1 MSRPAARK
9 TAPKGEYIETVGK
22 QSGHSFSMI
31 RTSPQSDYASSA
43 SFNIFIALKTCRV
56 FSSLDALSPFSAYH
70 CPLLSASSKKNTSRS
85 QEPCLISLQ
94 DSGNK
99 VSRRAAITG
108 TANITLGGRTVIM
121 ADVQLRGDLHPT
133 RSAPSQ
139 SGRETTPISIN
150 IGRCTVISTGSVIKP
165 PARISRGQVHYYPMK
180 IGDNVFVGKCPN
192 CICVSGNEADLRSGP
207 NSTISAISISS
218 HVHIG
223 ANVTIQPFA
232 IIKENVKILPHTVV
246 PTNMVIASGS
256 VVGGQPARVIGEV
269 GEGWGVGGGGAG
281 GGLGVGGGGEE
292 KWVEGG
298 DLRELVRSIK

>member
-9 TAPKGEYIETVGK
+9 AAPKGEYIET
-22 QSGHSFSMI
+22 
-31 RTSPQSDYASSA
+31 
-43 SFNIFIALKTCRV
+43 
-56 FSSLDALSPFSAYH
+56 
-70 CPLLSASSKKNTSRS
+70 
-85 QEPCLISLQ
+85 

-99 VSRRAAITG
+99 VSRRSAITG

-133 RSAPSQ
+133 RAAPSQ
-139 SGRETTPISIN
+139 SGKEVTPTSIS

-165 PARISRGQVHYYPMK
+165 PCRISRGSVHYYPMK
-180 IGDNVFVGKCPN
+180 IGDNVFVGPGC
-192 CICVSGNEADLRSGP
+192 
-207 NSTISAISISS
+207 TIQAISISS

-223 ANVTIQPFA
+223 EKVTINQFA
-232 IIKENVKILPHTVV
+232 IIKENVKILPNTVI
-246 PTNMVIASGS
+246 PANMVIASGS
-256 VVGGQPARVIGEV
+256 VVGGRPARVVGEV
-269 GEGWGVGGGGAG
+269 GEGWGVSGGGSG

>member
-1 MSRPAARK
+1 MSRPAAK
-9 TAPKGEYIETVGK
+9 KAAPKGEYIET
-22 QSGHSFSMI
+22 
-31 RTSPQSDYASSA
+31 
-43 SFNIFIALKTCRV
+43 
-56 FSSLDALSPFSAYH
+56 
-70 CPLLSASSKKNTSRS
+70 
-85 QEPCLISLQ
+85 

-121 ADVQLRGDLHPT
+121 ADVQLRGDLRPT
-133 RSAPSQ
+133 RSSATQ
-139 SGRETTPISIN
+139 SGKEAVSTSII

-165 PARISRGQVHYYPMK
+165 PARISRGEIHYYPIK
-180 IGDNVFVGKCPN
+180 IGDNVFVGPN
-192 CICVSGNEADLRSGP
+192 C
-207 NSTISAISISS
+207 TISAISISS

-223 ANVTIQPFA
+223 AHVTIQPFA

-256 VVGGQPARVIGEV
+256 VVGGQPARVVGEV

>member
-9 TAPKGEYIETVGK
+9 AAPKGEYIET
-22 QSGHSFSMI
+22 
-31 RTSPQSDYASSA
+31 
-43 SFNIFIALKTCRV
+43 
-56 FSSLDALSPFSAYH
+56 
-70 CPLLSASSKKNTSRS
+70 
-85 QEPCLISLQ
+85 

-99 VSRRAAITG
+99 VSRRSAITG

-133 RSAPSQ
+133 RSVPSS
-139 SGRETTPISIN
+139 SGKEVTPTSIS

-165 PARISRGQVHYYPMK
+165 PCRISRGQVHYYPMK
-180 IGDNVFVGKCPN
+180 IGDNVFVGAN
-192 CICVSGNEADLRSGP
+192 C
-207 NSTISAISISS
+207 TIQAISISS

-223 ANVTIQPFA
+223 EKVTISPFA
-232 IIKENVKILPHTVV
+232 IVKENVKILPNTVI
-246 PTNMVIASGS
+246 PANMVIASGS
-256 VVGGQPARVIGEV
+256 VVGGCPARVIGEV
-269 GEGWGVGGGGAG
+269 GEGWGASGGVAG

>member
-9 TAPKGEYIETVGK
+9 AAPKGEYIET
-22 QSGHSFSMI
+22 
-31 RTSPQSDYASSA
+31 
-43 SFNIFIALKTCRV
+43 
-56 FSSLDALSPFSAYH
+56 
-70 CPLLSASSKKNTSRS
+70 
-85 QEPCLISLQ
+85 

-180 IGDNVFVGKCPN
+180 IGDNVFVG
-192 CICVSGNEADLRSGP
+192 P

-223 ANVTIQPFA
+223 ANVTIQPFV

-246 PTNMVIASGS
+246 PMNMVIASGS

>member
-9 TAPKGEYIETVGK
+9 AAPKGEYIET
-22 QSGHSFSMI
+22 
-31 RTSPQSDYASSA
+31 
-43 SFNIFIALKTCRV
+43 
-56 FSSLDALSPFSAYH
+56 
-70 CPLLSASSKKNTSRS
+70 
-85 QEPCLISLQ
+85 

-99 VSRRAAITG
+99 VSRKAAITG
-108 TANITLGGRTVIM
+108 TANITLGGKTVIM
-121 ADVQLRGDLHPT
+121 ADVQLRGDLKPT
-133 RSAPSQ
+133 RPMPSQ
-139 SGRETTPISIN
+139 SGKETTPISIN
-150 IGRCTVISTGSVIKP
+150 IGRCT
-165 PARISRGQVHYYPMK
+165 
-180 IGDNVFVGKCPN
+180 IGDNVFVGPN
-192 CICVSGNEADLRSGP
+192 C
-207 NSTISAISISS
+207 TISAIQISS

-232 IIKENVKILPHTVV
+232 IIKENVKILPYTVV

-256 VVGGQPARVIGEV
+256 VVGGQPARIVGEV

>member
-9 TAPKGEYIETVGK
+9 AAPKGEYIET
-22 QSGHSFSMI
+22 
-31 RTSPQSDYASSA
+31 
-43 SFNIFIALKTCRV
+43 
-56 FSSLDALSPFSAYH
+56 
-70 CPLLSASSKKNTSRS
+70 
-85 QEPCLISLQ
+85 

-108 TANITLGGRTVIM
+108 TANITLGGKTVIM

-180 IGDNVFVGKCPN
+180 IGDNVFVG
-192 CICVSGNEADLRSGP
+192 P

-223 ANVTIQPFA
+223 ANVIIQPFA

-269 GEGWGVGGGGAG
+269 GEGWGVGGGGAAG
-281 GGLGVGGGGEE
+281 GGLGMGGGGEE